1 MINNFQA
8 SSLLASL
15 SLLQSTG
22 SVSVS
27 SQVPSWK
34 AAPPPC
40 TCATTCWSWPEAS
53 LPSPS
58 ATGNC
63 RRCVDMARCQMASF
77 LRGGLAA
84 DTVSNLWTERVFQMY
99 EFRHCSQNGQHLNTC
114 SISDLSLR
122 IKELL
127 FMFSF
132 YTNIQL
138 SDSKTSVFESTKTQ
152 AVSHKTFLH
161 VYIKGNTQI
170 SELLNEH
177 WDFSCL
183 LPKWLMQRQDFMG
196 GRRRHS
202 PLIIKNICPPK

>member
-1 MINNFQA
+1 MCPAGVFLCSTSFVVGWMCFMINNFQA

-53 LPSPS
+53 LLSPS

-84 DTVSNLWTERVFQMY
+84 DTVSNLWTERVCQMY
-99 EFRHCSQNGQHLNTC
+99 EFRHSSLQPKWATLGTLVVGKQLWATC
-114 SISDLSLR
+114 SISGLSLR

-138 SDSKTSVFESTKTQ
+138 SDSKKPIYESTKTQ
-152 AVSHKTFLH
+152 AVSHKTFSMC
-161 VYIKGNTQI
+161 I
-170 SELLNEH
+170 
-177 WDFSCL
+177 
-183 LPKWLMQRQDFMG
+183 
-196 GRRRHS
+196 
-202 PLIIKNICPPK
+202 